1 MSEER
6 DLRLAVLI
14 DADNAPRSA
23 LGDVMAEVAV
33 YGTPT
38 IKRIYGDWTT
48 PNLASWK
55 PLLLEN
61 AITPVQQYGYTTGKN
76 STDSAMIIDAMDILY
91 TGQVDGFVLVSSDSD
106 FTRLAIRLREAGKK
120 VYGMGEKKTPN
131 PFIVA
136 CDKFVYI
143 EVIRSAAQQERAEE
157 AAREE
162 PKEPP
167 KPARRAAR
175 KKGAEAAPAP
185 APEAE
190 PPSRVPK
197 EIITLLADS
206 VEMLADL
213 LHQKKQKTLKQLQRY
228 IRKSWLTAWLDEKN
242 EKLYLTVED
251 YRAAQEEQKAAAAA
265 ASKAETQPKQDA
277 DAVPLNL
284 EVARSFS
291 QVLKKEKALM
301 QDERAVEELDHM
313 QKTTQ
318 AICDWLEAHPE
329 SLPKARR
336 FAEYYIP
343 TTLKLLHTYNDV
355 QGQQGENAEAIRRDI
370 AGILHTLNQAYDN
383 LYDKLLS
390 DVALDVSSEIA
401 ALQGML
407 ANDGLTGEGML

>member
-106 FTRLAIRLREAGKK
+106 FTRLAIRLREAGMK

-206 VEMLADL
+206 VEMLAD
-213 LHQKKQKTLKQLQRY
+213 
-228 IRKSWLTAWLDEKN
+228 
-242 EKLYLTVED
+242 ED
-251 YRAAQEEQKAAAAA
+251 GYA
-265 ASKAETQPKQDA
+265 
-277 DAVPLNL
+277 PLG
-284 EVARSFS
+284 EVANLLVRKKRDFAPRNFGFS
-291 QVLKKEKALM
+291 KLSKLVKALPRFEVDVRQGGQSNM
-301 QDERAVEELDHM
+301 KHFFVRDKER
-313 QKTTQ
+313 K
-318 AICDWLEAHPE
+318 
-329 SLPKARR
+329 
-336 FAEYYIP
+336 
-343 TTLKLLHTYNDV
+343 
-355 QGQQGENAEAIRRDI
+355 
-370 AGILHTLNQAYDN
+370 
-383 LYDKLLS
+383 
-390 DVALDVSSEIA
+390 
-401 ALQGML
+401 
-407 ANDGLTGEGML
+407 

>member
-1 MSEER
+1 MEQSN
-6 DLRLAVLI
+6 DQSLRLAVLI
-14 DADNAPRSA
+14 DADNASRTA
-23 LGDVMAEVAV
+23 MRDVMAEIAV

-38 IKRIYGDWTT
+38 IKRIYGDWTS
-48 PNLASWK
+48 PNMSTWK
-55 PLLLEN
+55 SILLEC
-61 AITPVQQYGYTTGKN
+61 ALTPIQQYGYTTGKN

-91 TGQVDGFVLVSSDSD
+91 SGNCDGFVLVSSDSD

-206 VEMLADL
+206 VEMLAD
-213 LHQKKQKTLKQLQRY
+213 
-228 IRKSWLTAWLDEKN
+228 
-242 EKLYLTVED
+242 ED
-251 YRAAQEEQKAAAAA
+251 GYA
-265 ASKAETQPKQDA
+265 
-277 DAVPLNL
+277 PLG
-284 EVARSFS
+284 EVANLLVRKKRDFDPRNFGFS
-291 QVLKKEKALM
+291 KLSKLVKALPRFEVDVRQGGQSNM
-301 QDERAVEELDHM
+301 KHFFVRDKER
-313 QKTTQ
+313 K
-318 AICDWLEAHPE
+318 
-329 SLPKARR
+329 
-336 FAEYYIP
+336 
-343 TTLKLLHTYNDV
+343 
-355 QGQQGENAEAIRRDI
+355 
-370 AGILHTLNQAYDN
+370 
-383 LYDKLLS
+383 
-390 DVALDVSSEIA
+390 
-401 ALQGML
+401 
-407 ANDGLTGEGML
+407 

>member
-106 FTRLAIRLREAGKK
+106 FTRLAIRLREAGRK

-175 KKGAEAAPAP
+175 KKGAEAAPPP

-206 VEMLADL
+206 VEMLAD
-213 LHQKKQKTLKQLQRY
+213 
-228 IRKSWLTAWLDEKN
+228 
-242 EKLYLTVED
+242 ED
-251 YRAAQEEQKAAAAA
+251 GYA
-265 ASKAETQPKQDA
+265 
-277 DAVPLNL
+277 PLG
-284 EVARSFS
+284 EVANLLVRKKRDFDPRNFGFS
-291 QVLKKEKALM
+291 KLSKLVKALPRFEVDVRQGGQSNM
-301 QDERAVEELDHM
+301 KHFFVRDKER
-313 QKTTQ
+313 K
-318 AICDWLEAHPE
+318 
-329 SLPKARR
+329 
-336 FAEYYIP
+336 
-343 TTLKLLHTYNDV
+343 
-355 QGQQGENAEAIRRDI
+355 
-370 AGILHTLNQAYDN
+370 
-383 LYDKLLS
+383 
-390 DVALDVSSEIA
+390 
-401 ALQGML
+401 
-407 ANDGLTGEGML
+407 

>member
-61 AITPVQQYGYTTGKN
+61 ANTTVPPYGYTTGKKA
-76 STDSAMIIDAMDILY
+76 TDSAMIIDAMDILY

-206 VEMLADL
+206 VEMLAD
-213 LHQKKQKTLKQLQRY
+213 
-228 IRKSWLTAWLDEKN
+228 
-242 EKLYLTVED
+242 ED
-251 YRAAQEEQKAAAAA
+251 GYA
-265 ASKAETQPKQDA
+265 
-277 DAVPLNL
+277 PLG
-284 EVARSFS
+284 EVANLLVRKKRDFDPRNFGFS
-291 QVLKKEKALM
+291 KLSKLVKALPRFEVDVRQGGQSNM
-301 QDERAVEELDHM
+301 KHFFVRDKER
-313 QKTTQ
+313 K
-318 AICDWLEAHPE
+318 
-329 SLPKARR
+329 
-336 FAEYYIP
+336 
-343 TTLKLLHTYNDV
+343 
-355 QGQQGENAEAIRRDI
+355 
-370 AGILHTLNQAYDN
+370 
-383 LYDKLLS
+383 
-390 DVALDVSSEIA
+390 
-401 ALQGML
+401 
-407 ANDGLTGEGML
+407 